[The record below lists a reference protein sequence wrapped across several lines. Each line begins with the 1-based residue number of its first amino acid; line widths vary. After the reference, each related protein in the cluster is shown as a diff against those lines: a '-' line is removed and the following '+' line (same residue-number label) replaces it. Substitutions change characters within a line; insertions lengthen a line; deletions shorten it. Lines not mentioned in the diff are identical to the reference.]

1 MDRSELIEYL
11 VNEEA
16 VTEEKAVDMSNLEL
30 FQEALQWNGIIGYDQ
45 DVRDWVEPYYQEH
58 FSESPEELNISI
70 CWIKKKYHELVEKG
84 LINEN
89 ESEPSPKYPMIY
101 SLLKILIK
109 YLVIK
114 PYQVL
119 TEVFPESKI

>member
-16 VTEEKAVDMSNLEL
+16 VTEEQAVEMSNLEL
-30 FQEALQWNGIIGYDQ
+30 FQEALQWNGIIGYYQ

-89 ESEPSPKYPMIY
+89 ESEPSPKYPNDIF
-101 SLLKILIK
+101 L
-109 YLVIK
+109 
-114 PYQVL
+114 P
-119 TEVFPESKI
+119 

>member
-16 VTEEKAVDMSNLEL
+16 VTEEKAVEMSNLEL
-30 FQEALQWNGIIGYDQ
+30 FQEALEWNGIIGFDS
-45 DVRDWVEPYYQEH
+45 DIRDWVEPYYQEH
-58 FSESPEELNISI
+58 FSESPEELNIST

-89 ESEPSPKYPMIY
+89 ESEPSPKYPNDIFN
-101 SLLKILIK
+101 
-109 YLVIK
+109 
-114 PYQVL
+114 P
-119 TEVFPESKI
+119 

>member
-1 MDRSELIEYL
+1 MDRTELIEYL

-16 VTEEKAVDMSNLEL
+16 ITEEKAVEMSNLEL

-89 ESEPSPKYPMIY
+89 ESEPSPKYPNDIF
-101 SLLKILIK
+101 L
-109 YLVIK
+109 
-114 PYQVL
+114 P
-119 TEVFPESKI
+119 

>member
-1 MDRSELIEYL
+1 MDRTELIEYL

-16 VTEEKAVDMSNLEL
+16 VTEEQAVEMSNLEL
-30 FQEALQWNGIIGYDQ
+30 FQEALQWNGIIGYDR
-45 DVRDWVEPYYQEH
+45 DIRDWVEPYYQEH

-89 ESEPSPKYPMIY
+89 ESEPSPKYPNDIFN
-101 SLLKILIK
+101 
-109 YLVIK
+109 
-114 PYQVL
+114 P
-119 TEVFPESKI
+119 

>member
-16 VTEEKAVDMSNLEL
+16 VTEEQAVEMSNLEL

-89 ESEPSPKYPMIY
+89 ESEPSPKYPNDIF
-101 SLLKILIK
+101 L
-109 YLVIK
+109 
-114 PYQVL
+114 P
-119 TEVFPESKI
+119 

>member
-1 MDRSELIEYL
+1 MDRTELIEYL

-16 VTEEKAVDMSNLEL
+16 VTEEQAVEMSNLEL
-30 FQEALQWNGIIGYDQ
+30 FQEALEWNGIIGYDR
-45 DVRDWVEPYYQEH
+45 DIRDWVEPYYQEH

-89 ESEPSPKYPMIY
+89 ESEPSPKYPNDIF
-101 SLLKILIK
+101 L
-109 YLVIK
+109 
-114 PYQVL
+114 P
-119 TEVFPESKI
+119 

>member
-16 VTEEKAVDMSNLEL
+16 VTEEKAVEMSNLEL
-30 FQEALQWNGIIGYDQ
+30 FQEALQWNGIIGFDN
-45 DVRDWVEPYYQEH
+45 DIRDWVEPYYQEH
-58 FSESPEELNISI
+58 FSESPEELNIST

-89 ESEPSPKYPMIY
+89 ESEPSPKYPNDIFN
-101 SLLKILIK
+101 
-109 YLVIK
+109 
-114 PYQVL
+114 P
-119 TEVFPESKI
+119 

>member
-1 MDRSELIEYL
+1 MDRQELIEYL

-16 VTEEKAVDMSNLEL
+16 VTEEETVEMSNLEL
-30 FQEALQWNGIIGYDQ
+30 FQEALEWNGIIGYD
-45 DVRDWVEPYYQEH
+45 RDIKDWIEPYYQEH

-89 ESEPSPKYPMIY
+89 ESEPSPKYPNDIF
-101 SLLKILIK
+101 I
-109 YLVIK
+109 
-114 PYQVL
+114 P
-119 TEVFPESKI
+119 